1 MKKLTIIAALIAFGF
16 AANAQSLNLSNAYEA
31 QNRGYLKKAKGYI
44 DQAADNEA
52 TRGDAKT
59 WFYRALIY
67 AKIGEAQ
74 NPKNKHKECKEL
86 QQMCPRWYYDVYVS
100 ALNCKQFDKDG
111 EYSSKIRPFI
121 GVAATEYYN
130 RAAAAFDAKDYAQ
143 VPGLCDTAIMLY
155 NQYDA
160 KYAGNAYYLAGAAGI
175 NSQDNETCKKYFSQ
189 ILNSCPKSVAGDVY
203 SNLYRIYVAEK
214 DTVNA
219 VKTAKAFA
227 TNFPDDTKS
236 DMLLMQA
243 YVMNGN
249 TAKASEVIAKAIEKV
264 GDNVEAKSQLLCA
277 SAGIYV
283 EQKDYATAEAK
294 YRESLSLVPS
304 QYQANFGMGSMCY
317 NHAIDKLQAA
327 QAVPEDDESGLYDK
341 LMDEA
346 KDQYR
351 AALPYL
357 QAAVAYIDGLD
368 EAGKGANRRNL
379 YQCLTSIKN
388 CYNRLG
394 QVDEMNK
401 VQARIKAEFE
411 Q

>member
-130 RAAAAFDAKDYAQ
+130 RAAAAFDAKDYAL

-160 KYAGNAYYLAGAAGI
+160 RYASNAYYLAGASGI
-175 NSQDNETCKKYFSQ
+175 NAQNNAVSKEYFSH
-189 ILNSCPKSVAGDVY
+189 ILNSCPENSAETVY
-203 SNLYRIYVAEK
+203 GTLYRIYVSEK

-219 VKTAKAFA
+219 VKTAKAYA
-227 TNFPDDTKS
+227 KNFPNDTKS

-249 TAKASEVIAKAIEKV
+249 IEKAGEVINKAIEKA
-264 GDNVEAKSQLLCA
+264 GDDINAKSQLLSA
-277 SAGIYV
+277 SAGIFV
-283 EQKDYATAEAK
+283 EQKDYATAESK
-294 YRESLSLVPS
+294 YRESLAMLPN
-304 QYQANFGMGSMCY
+304 QYQANYGLGSMCY
-317 NHAIDKLQAA
+317 NRAIDKMQAA
-327 QAVPEDDESGLYDK
+327 QDVPPEDETGLYDK
-341 LMDEA
+341 LVDEA

-368 EAGKGANRRNL
+368 EAGKGVNRRNL
-379 YQCLTSIKN
+379 FNCLTSIKN